1 MLAGISARSKVV
13 SQKEQIK
20 TYKGPAGGWGALKA
34 VTRSW
39 WGSENAVKNI
49 RTMLKTNQN
58 GGFDCPGCAW
68 GESPDSGKVSFCENG
83 AKAVNWEATNR
94 LVDPE
99 FFANHSVSSL
109 STQTDY
115 WLEYQG
121 RITHPMRYDAESD
134 HYVPVSWDE
143 AFALVAKHLNQL
155 DSPHQ
160 AEFYTSGRASNEAAF
175 LYQLFVRAFGT
186 NNFPDCSNM
195 CHEASAIGMKD
206 TIGVGKGTVIF
217 DDFEEADAIFVIGQ
231 NPGTNHPRMLEPLR
245 EAVKRGAQV
254 ICLNP
259 LKERGLE
266 RFQNPQ
272 MPIEMLSNGSEPT
285 NTAYLR
291 PALGGD
297 MAVFRGIAKF
307 LLQWE
312 REALQNGGKAVFDRE
327 FIKQHTTGID
337 KYLAEVDATSWEH
350 IAEQSGL
357 DLSEIEMVASMYRR
371 AERVIMCWAMGLTQH
386 RHSVPTIKE
395 VANVQILRGNIGKP
409 GAGLSPVRGHS
420 NVQGDRTMGIDE
432 KPSDLLLDRIESRF
446 NFDVPR
452 GEGHN
457 TVQAIKAMEEGQAKV
472 FIGLGGNFAQAT
484 PDTERTHN
492 AMRNC
497 NLTVHISTKL
507 NRSHLVT
514 GKDALILPCLG
525 RTEIDQQA
533 TGPQGVTVED
543 TFSMV
548 HISFGQLKPRSE
560 HLRSEPAIIAGI
572 ANATLGAKPIDWLW
586 AIEDYDRIRDLIA
599 DTISGF
605 TDFNHKL
612 KQPGGF
618 HLVNPAA
625 ERRWNTP
632 SGKAQFSSSELPKQL
647 ISEAILEKGQ
657 KPDLILQTMRSHDQY
672 NTTLYGLNDRYRG
685 VFGMREVLFIN
696 EADIRKLG
704 FEPGDKVDMV
714 SLWEDGVERRV
725 SGFTLVAYDVPAG
738 QAAAYYP
745 ETNPLVPLDSYGDRT
760 FTPTSKFI
768 AIKLEKSTSD
778 KIALVEAE

>member
-1 MLAGISARSKVV
+1 M

-20 TYKGPAGGWGALKA
+20 QYNGPAGGWGALKA
-34 VTRSW
+34 VTKSW

-68 GESPDSGKVSFCENG
+68 GESPESGKVNFCENG

-94 LVDPE
+94 VVDPE
-99 FFANHSVSSL
+99 FFATHSVSSL
-109 STQTDY
+109 LKQTDY

-121 RITHPMRYDAESD
+121 RITHPMKYDSATD
-134 HYVPVSWDE
+134 HYVPISWDD
-143 AFALVAKHLNQL
+143 AYQLVAQHLNQL
-155 DSPHQ
+155 ESPNL

-217 DDFEEADAIFVIGQ
+217 DDFAKADAIFVIGQ

-272 MPIEMLSNGSEPT
+272 VPIEMLRNGSKPT

-312 REALQNGGKAVFDRE
+312 REAVETGGKAVFDRD
-327 FIKQHTTGID
+327 FINDHTIGID
-337 KYLAEVDATSWEH
+337 EYLKEVDATTWEH

-357 DLSEIEMVASMYRR
+357 ELHEIETVADMYRR
-371 AERVIMCWAMGLTQH
+371 SERVIMCWAMGLTQH

-395 VANVQILRGNIGKP
+395 VANVQMLRGNVGKP

-432 KPSDLLLDRIESRF
+432 KPSTALLDSIERRF
-446 NFDVPR
+446 NFKVPR
-452 GEGHN
+452 EIGHN
-457 TVQAIKAMEEGQAKV
+457 TIQAIKAMEEQQSKV

-484 PDTERTHN
+484 PDTERTHL
-492 AMRNC
+492 AMKNC

-525 RTEIDQQA
+525 RTEIDVQDH
-533 TGPQGVTVED
+533 GPQGITVED

-548 HISFGQLKPRSE
+548 HISYGQLKPRSE

-572 ANATLGAKPIDWLW
+572 AHATLGCHPIDWNW
-586 AIEDYDRIRDLIA
+586 AIQDYERVRDLISE
-599 DTISGF
+599 TIPGF
-605 TDFNHKL
+605 TDFNLKL
-612 KQPGGF
+612 RNPGGF

-625 ERRWNTP
+625 ERRWNTT
-632 SGKAQFSSSELPKQL
+632 SGKAQFSDSALPKQL
-647 ISEAILEKGQ
+647 INEAVLEQGN

-685 VFGMREVLFIN
+685 VFGMREVLFVN
-696 EADIRKLG
+696 EEDIAKLG
-704 FEPGDKVDMV
+704 FQNGDKVDMV
-714 SLWEDGVERRV
+714 SLWEDGVTRKV
-725 SGFTLVAYDVPAG
+725 QGFTLVAYDIPKG

-745 ETNPLVPLDSYGDRT
+745 ETNPLVPLDSYGERT

-768 AIKLEKSTSD
+768 AIKLEKASSD
-778 KIALVEAE
+778 EIQRSKVE

>member
-1 MLAGISARSKVV
+1 MG
-13 SQKEQIK
+13 
-20 TYKGPAGGWGALKA
+20 
-34 VTRSW
+34 
-39 WGSENAVKNI
+39 
-49 RTMLKTNQN
+49 
-58 GGFDCPGCAW
+58 
-68 GESPDSGKVSFCENG
+68 
-83 AKAVNWEATNR
+83 
-94 LVDPE
+94 
-99 FFANHSVSSL
+99 
-109 STQTDY
+109 
-115 WLEYQG
+115 
-121 RITHPMRYDAESD
+121 THR
-134 HYVPVSWDE
+134 
-143 AFALVAKHLNQL
+143 
-155 DSPHQ
+155 
-160 AEFYTSGRASNEAAF
+160 G
-175 LYQLFVRAFGT
+175 
-186 NNFPDCSNM
+186 
-195 CHEASAIGMKD
+195 
-206 TIGVGKGTVIF
+206 TIG
-217 DDFEEADAIFVIGQ
+217 
-231 NPGTNHPRMLEPLR
+231 
-245 EAVKRGAQV
+245 
-254 ICLNP
+254 
-259 LKERGLE
+259 
-266 RFQNPQ
+266 
-272 MPIEMLSNGSEPT
+272 
-285 NTAYLR
+285 
-291 PALGGD
+291 
-297 MAVFRGIAKF
+297 
-307 LLQWE
+307 
-312 REALQNGGKAVFDRE
+312 
-327 FIKQHTTGID
+327 
-337 KYLAEVDATSWEH
+337 SWEH

-395 VANVQILRGNIGKP
+395 VANVQMLRGNVGKP

-599 DTISGF
+599 DTIPGF

-612 KQPGGF
+612 KHPGGF

>member
-1 MLAGISARSKVV
+1 M
-13 SQKEQIK
+13 SQKEHIK
-20 TYKGPAGGWGALKA
+20 QYKGPAGGWGALKA
-34 VTRSW
+34 VTKSL

-68 GESPDSGKVSFCENG
+68 GESPESGKVNFCENG

-94 LVDPE
+94 VVDPE
-99 FFANHSVSSL
+99 FFATHSVSSL
-109 STQTDY
+109 LKQTDY

-121 RITHPMRYDAESD
+121 RITHPMKYDLASD

-143 AFALVAKHLNQL
+143 AFQLVAKHLNQL
-155 DSPHQ
+155 ESPHQ

-217 DDFEEADAIFVIGQ
+217 DDFAKADAIFVIGQ

-272 MPIEMLSNGSEPT
+272 VPIEMLSNGSKPT

-297 MAVFRGIAKF
+297 MAVFRGIAKY

-312 REALQNGGKAVFDRE
+312 RQALETGGKAVFDRD
-327 FIKQHTTGID
+327 FINDHTIGID
-337 KYLAEVDATSWEH
+337 EYLREVDATTWEH
-350 IAEQSGL
+350 ITEQSGL
-357 DLSEIEMVASMYRR
+357 ELSEIEMVADMYRR
-371 AERVIMCWAMGLTQH
+371 SDRVIMCWAMGLTQH

-395 VANVQILRGNIGKP
+395 VANVQMLRGNVGKP

-432 KPSDLLLDRIESRF
+432 KPSKAFLDSIERRF
-446 NFDVPR
+446 NFSVPR
-452 GEGHN
+452 EVGHN
-457 TVQAIKAMEEGQAKV
+457 TVQAIKAMEEQKSKV

-484 PDTERTHN
+484 PDTERTHM
-492 AMRNC
+492 AMKNC
-497 NLTVHISTKL
+497 DLTVHISTKL

-525 RTEIDQQA
+525 RTEIDIQA
-533 TGPQGVTVED
+533 HGPQGVTVED

-548 HISFGQLKPRSE
+548 HISYGQLKPRSE

-572 ANATLGAKPIDWLW
+572 AHATLGCHPIDWNW
-586 AIEDYDRIRDLIA
+586 AIQDYERIRDLISE
-599 DTISGF
+599 TIPGF
-605 TDFNHKL
+605 TDFNQKL
-612 KQPGGF
+612 RNPGGF
-618 HLVNPAA
+618 HLVNSAA
-625 ERRWNTP
+625 ERKWNTP
-632 SGKAQFSSSELPKQL
+632 SGKAQFSDSPLPKQL
-647 ISEAILEKGQ
+647 INEAVLEQGN

-685 VFGMREVLFIN
+685 VFGMREVLFVN
-696 EADIRKLG
+696 EDDIAKLG
-704 FEPGDKVDMV
+704 FKNGDKVDMV
-714 SLWEDGVERRV
+714 SLWEDGVTRKV
-725 SGFTLVAYDVPAG
+725 QGFTLVAYDIPRG

-745 ETNPLVPLDSYGDRT
+745 ETNPLVPLDSYGERT

-768 AIKLEKSTSD
+768 AIKLEKASSD
-778 KIALVEAE
+778 EIQRSKVE

>member
-1 MLAGISARSKVV
+1 M
-13 SQKEQIK
+13 SQKEHIK
-20 TYKGPAGGWGALKA
+20 QYKGPAGGWGALKA
-34 VTRSW
+34 VTKSL

-68 GESPDSGKVSFCENG
+68 GESPESGKVNFCENG

-94 LVDPE
+94 VVDPE
-99 FFANHSVSSL
+99 FFATHSVSSL
-109 STQTDY
+109 LKQTDY

-121 RITHPMRYDAESD
+121 RITHPMKYDSASD

-143 AFALVAKHLNQL
+143 AFQLVAKHLNQL
-155 DSPHQ
+155 ESPHQ

-217 DDFEEADAIFVIGQ
+217 DDFAKADAIFVIGQ

-272 MPIEMLSNGSEPT
+272 VPIEMLSNGSKPT

-291 PALGGD
+291 PTLGGD
-297 MAVFRGIAKF
+297 MAVFRGIAKY

-312 REALQNGGKAVFDRE
+312 REALETGGKAVFDRD
-327 FIKQHTTGID
+327 FINDHTIGID
-337 KYLAEVDATSWEH
+337 EYLKEVDATTWEH
-350 IAEQSGL
+350 ITEQSGL
-357 DLSEIEMVASMYRR
+357 ELSEIEMVADMYRR
-371 AERVIMCWAMGLTQH
+371 SDRVIMCWAMGLTQH

-395 VANVQILRGNIGKP
+395 VANVQMLRGNVGKP

-432 KPSDLLLDRIESRF
+432 KPSKAFLDNIERSF
-446 NFDVPR
+446 NFSVPR
-452 GEGHN
+452 EVGHN
-457 TVQAIKAMEEGQAKV
+457 TIQAIKAMEEQKSKV

-484 PDTERTHN
+484 PDTERTHL
-492 AMRNC
+492 AMKNC
-497 NLTVHISTKL
+497 DLTVHISTKL

-525 RTEIDQQA
+525 RTEIDIQA
-533 TGPQGVTVED
+533 HGPQGVTVED

-548 HISFGQLKPRSE
+548 HISYGQLKPRSE
-560 HLRSEPAIIAGI
+560 YLRSEPAIIAGI
-572 ANATLGAKPIDWLW
+572 AHATLGCHPIDWNW
-586 AIEDYDRIRDLIA
+586 AIQDYERIRDLISE
-599 DTISGF
+599 TIPGF
-605 TDFNHKL
+605 TDFNQKL
-612 KQPGGF
+612 RNPGGF
-618 HLVNPAA
+618 HLVNSAA
-625 ERRWNTP
+625 ERKWNTP
-632 SGKAQFSSSELPKQL
+632 SGKAQFSDSPLPKQL
-647 ISEAILEKGQ
+647 INEAVLEQGN

-685 VFGMREVLFIN
+685 VFGMREVLFVN
-696 EADIRKLG
+696 EDDIAKLG
-704 FEPGDKVDMV
+704 FKNGDKVDMV
-714 SLWEDGVERRV
+714 SLWEDGVTRKV
-725 SGFTLVAYDVPAG
+725 QGFTLVAYDIPRG

-745 ETNPLVPLDSYGDRT
+745 ETNPLVPLDSYGERT

-768 AIKLEKSTSD
+768 AIKLEKASSD
-778 KIALVEAE
+778 EIQRSKVE

>member
-1 MLAGISARSKVV
+1 V

-20 TYKGPAGGWGALKA
+20 EYKGPAGGWGALKA
-34 VTRSW
+34 VTKSW

-68 GESPDSGKVSFCENG
+68 GESPDSGKVNFCENG

-94 LVDPE
+94 FVDPE

-109 STQTDY
+109 LTQTDY

-121 RITHPMRYDAESD
+121 RVTRPMRYDAATD
-134 HYVPVSWDE
+134 HYVPIEWND
-143 AFALVAKHLNQL
+143 AFELVAKHLNQL
-155 DSPHQ
+155 ESPHQ

-217 DDFEEADAIFVIGQ
+217 KDIEKADTIFVIGQ

-272 MPIEMLSNGSEPT
+272 VPIEMLRNGSKPT

-307 LLQWE
+307 LIEWE
-312 REALQNGGKAVFDRE
+312 RNALATGGKPVFDRG
-327 FIKQHTTGID
+327 FISEHTTGID
-337 KYLAEVDATSWEH
+337 EYLAEVDATTWSH

-357 DLSEIEMVASMYRR
+357 PLSEIENVADMYRR
-371 AERVIMCWAMGLTQH
+371 SESVIMCWAMGLTQH

-395 VANVQILRGNIGKP
+395 VANVQLLRGNVGKP

-432 KPSDLLLDRIESRF
+432 KPSNALLDSIERRF
-446 NFDVPR
+446 NFKAPR
-452 GEGHN
+452 GVGHN
-457 TVQAIKAMEEGQAKV
+457 TVQAIKAMEDQQAKV

-484 PDTERTHN
+484 PDTPRTHK
-492 AMRNC
+492 AMKNC

-507 NRSHLVT
+507 NRSHLIT
-514 GKDALILPCLG
+514 GKNALILPCLG
-525 RTEIDQQA
+525 RTEIDVQA
-533 TGPQGVTVED
+533 KGPQGVTVED

-548 HISFGQLKPRSE
+548 HVSYGQLKPRSE

-572 ANATLGAKPIDWLW
+572 ANATLGCHPIDWNW
-586 AIEDYDRIRDLIA
+586 AIEDYGHIRDLIA
-599 DTISGF
+599 DTIPGF
-605 TDFNHKL
+605 TDFNEKI
-612 KQPGGF
+612 KNPGGF
-618 HLVNPAA
+618 HLTNPAA
-625 ERRWNTP
+625 ERKWNTP
-632 SGKAQFSSSELPKQL
+632 SGKAQFGADELPKQL
-647 ISEAILEKGQ
+647 INETIVQKGD

-685 VFGMREVLFIN
+685 VFGMREVLFMN
-696 EADIRKLG
+696 EDDILKLG
-704 FEPGDKVDMV
+704 FKPGDKVDMV
-714 SLWEDGVERRV
+714 SLWEDGVTRKV
-725 SGFTLVAYDVPAG
+725 KGFTLVAYDIPKG

-745 ETNPLVPLDSYGDRT
+745 ETNPLVPLDSYGERT

-768 AIKLEKSTSD
+768 AIKLEKSKSD
-778 KIALVEAE
+778 TIELAEVE